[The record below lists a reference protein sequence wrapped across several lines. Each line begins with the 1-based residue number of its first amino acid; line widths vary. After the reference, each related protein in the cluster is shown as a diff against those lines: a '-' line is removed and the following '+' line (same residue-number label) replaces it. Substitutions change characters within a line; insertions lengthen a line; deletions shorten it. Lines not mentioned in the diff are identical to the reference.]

1 MNFLGHSFFKGSSS
15 LFLMGNICGDFYKG
29 LPHSLPLPE
38 EMIEGIKFHRKLDSL
53 TDSTS
58 AVARAKKEL
67 SQYGLYS
74 GIIVDIYY
82 DHFLAKNWLLI
93 KGESLDLHCEHI
105 YSELSK
111 NSEYI
116 PSRSKSVID
125 HMIQEDWFKNY
136 GDLDFIEKTLFRI
149 SRRISRKNNVK
160 ESIDNLKNNY
170 DFFQKNFFE
179 FWRELDDKINK
190 L

>member
-1 MNFLGHSFFKGSSS
+1 MNFLGHSFFKGRSS

-29 LPHSLPLPE
+29 LPHSLSLPE

-58 AVARAKKEL
+58 AVAKAKKEL

-82 DHFLAKNWLLI
+82 DHFLAKNWQLL
-93 KGESLDLHCEHI
+93 KGETLQLHCEFI

-111 NSEYI
+111 NSKYI
-116 PSRSKSVID
+116 PLRSRGVID
-125 HMIQEDWFKNY
+125 HMIEEDWFKNY
-136 GDLDFIEKTLFRI
+136 EDLDFIKKTLLRI
-149 SRRISRKNNVK
+149 SRRISRENNVK
-160 ESIDNLKNNY
+160 ESIENLKDNY

-179 FWRELDDKINK
+179 FWRELNDKVNK